1 MHDELT
7 QLINRNKLN
16 DSNRKETKLD
26 CLIKKIQ
33 SKQNNEQE
41 FIQQKKQQ
49 EKQQSLVKASILTT
63 NKKINNNSVKFNIV
77 NQNCVYN
84 KPKGMKYRA
93 IIS

>member
-41 FIQQKKQQ
+41 LSQQQQQQ
-49 EKQQSLVKASILTT
+49 EKQQQQQQSVVKASILAT
-63 NKKINNNSVKFNIV
+63 NKKINNNSVKFNII
-77 NQNCVYN
+77 NQNCVHN
-84 KPKGMKYRA
+84 KPKSIK
-93 IIS
+93 

>member
-41 FIQQKKQQ
+41 LSQQQQ
-49 EKQQSLVKASILTT
+49 QQPVVKASILAT
-63 NKKINNNSVKFNIV
+63 NKKINNNSVKFNII
-77 NQNCVYN
+77 NQNCVHN
-84 KPKGMKYRA
+84 KPKSIK
-93 IIS
+93 

>member
-41 FIQQKKQQ
+41 KQQ
-49 EKQQSLVKASILTT
+49 QQQPVVKASILAT
-63 NKKINNNSVKFNIV
+63 NKKINNNSVKFNII
-77 NQNCVYN
+77 NQNFVHN
-84 KPKGMKYRA
+84 KPKSIK
-93 IIS
+93 